1 MNISNILN
9 KRDNREPPTPAEDF
23 KPIKNPYIV
32 GNPIKSTEM
41 FFGREDDFKN
51 IQNWII
57 NDGPHVILL
66 IGGRRSG
73 KTSIL
78 WQIFGGRLRQAGEA
92 VLCDFHKMVPRIKQD
107 EDFPFEVGQAILENP
122 KFKQFEADF
131 LRDDQ
136 TSWTVRLEKLVQNG
150 LALIKP
156 RKLIILCDE
165 FEAIEEL
172 FKSELSPNALSWVKE
187 VLNLPVHFVMT
198 GSHSFDEST
207 VRAVFAPVAQ
217 IYPIYELSMQDA
229 LALIQN
235 PIGENLIYKDQVPKI
250 IYRLSGGH
258 PFYTQYICHTLINY
272 VNAEIKRNYVVAKD
286 LDGVIDFIV
295 RNPAGHI
302 QETWKSLS
310 NPDTAPKYGR
320 ETLAA
325 LANTIRHSKK
335 YVSTSSIFKTVRK
348 KRFNVDEPALHQTL
362 AWFIKNTRLL
372 ERQSENYRFRTDLIR
387 HWIAYEFQTGE
398 DIEPLVGASVA
409 PTPTPEGAGQL
420 LGIPFNWIQKYKE
433 SCLHLKSQYP
443 NGVPK
448 KALKN
453 LRDTYISND
462 RISEAQAKEIE
473 AYIYG
478 SRSLPARQ
486 KYGVK
491 YLWARM
497 ADAYDIYS
505 NRPFSAIQKPRV
517 KYRWATGM
525 TLVIVLLGAYWYI
538 KSKQDE
544 IQPICKITGIKS
556 SYQEGDEVDYS
567 INCSDNKALSSITF
581 RVEDS
586 PVKQTWEVT
595 DKETNKQSS
604 FSTTGWPQKSY
615 NYILTIVD
623 KGGNTFKKEGRFLVK
638 EKGETLQDEVSG
650 LVFVWIPNCDFD
662 GNCTSG
668 FWMSKTEVSQRQWMQ
683 IMESDNPSF
692 SQKGDTYPVENINWR
707 EAKAFA
713 AKVDKRLCS
722 PQEWQ
727 KAFRYLKKKV
737 ALDNAILG
745 KPINA
750 GPEPVDSLGDES
762 ELGVLNLVGNVR
774 EWLDDNGQAAYS
786 GLYWADIRKN
796 SKLELANQKKTVFAL
811 FKSSRIG
818 FRLCMTRPR

>member
-1 MNISNILN
+1 MNIVNILK
-9 KRDNREPPTPAEDF
+9 KRYKPTTQKDF

-57 NDGPHVILL
+57 NEGPHVILL

-78 WQIFGGRLRQAGEA
+78 WQILGGRLRQAGEA
-92 VLCDFHKMVPRIKQD
+92 VLCDFHKIVPRIKQD
-107 EDFPFEVGQAILENP
+107 EDFPFEVGKAILENP
-122 KFKQFEADF
+122 NFQPFEADF
-131 LRDDQ
+131 MKEDN
-136 TSWTVRLEKLVQNG
+136 TSWTVRLEQLVQNC
-150 LALIKP
+150 LALING

-172 FKSELSPNALSWVKE
+172 FKSQLSPNALSWVKQ
-187 VLNLPVHFVMT
+187 VLNLPVHFVIT

-217 IYPIYELSMQDA
+217 IYPIYELSMPDV

-235 PIGENLIYKDQVPKI
+235 PIGENLIYKDKVPKR

-286 LDGVIDFIV
+286 LDGVIEFIV
-295 RNPAGHI
+295 RSPTGHI
-302 QETWKSLS
+302 QETWRSLS

-398 DIEPLVGASVA
+398 DIEPLVGASVV
-409 PTPTPEGAGQL
+409 PTLTPEGAGQV

-433 SCLHLKSQYP
+433 SCHHLKSQYP

-448 KALKN
+448 NALKN
-453 LRDTYISND
+453 LHDTYISND
-462 RISEAQAKEIE
+462 RISEAKAKEIE

-486 KYGVK
+486 KHRAK
-491 YLWARM
+491 YLWARI
-497 ADAYDIYS
+497 ADAYYIYGS
-505 NRPFSAIQKPRV
+505 RSLSAIQKPRV
-517 KYRWATGM
+517 KYRWAAGIAL
-525 TLVIVLLGAYWYI
+525 TL
-538 KSKQDE
+538 
-544 IQPICKITGIKS
+544 GIL
-556 SYQEGDEVDYS
+556 
-567 INCSDNKALSSITF
+567 II
-581 RVEDS
+581 
-586 PVKQTWEVT
+586 
-595 DKETNKQSS
+595 
-604 FSTTGWPQKSY
+604 
-615 NYILTIVD
+615 
-623 KGGNTFKKEGRFLVK
+623 GGTLFLPPPLPSNQ
-638 EKGETLQDEVSG
+638 GNILQDEVSG

-662 GNCTSG
+662 DNCTSG
-668 FWMSKTEVSQRQWMQ
+668 FWMSKTEVSQKQWMQ
-683 IMESDNPSF
+683 VMKSKNPSYY
-692 SQKGDTYPVENINWR
+692 QKGDTYPVEYINWR
-707 EAKAFA
+707 DAKAFA
-713 AKVDKRLCS
+713 AKVNKRLCS

-727 KAFRYLKKKV
+727 KAFRYLKKEV
-737 ALDNAILG
+737 ALDNAILE
-745 KPINA
+745 KKTNA

-762 ELGVLNLVGNVR
+762 EFGVLNLIGNVS

-796 SKLELANQKKTVFAL
+796 SKLELANQRKTVFDL

>member
-1 MNISNILN
+1 MNILN
-9 KRDNREPPTPAEDF
+9 LLKKRYKPTTQKDF
-23 KPIKNPYIV
+23 EPIKNPYIV

-78 WQIFGGRLRQAGEA
+78 WQILAGRLHHAGEA
-92 VLCDFHKMVPRIKQD
+92 VLCDFHKIVPRIKQD

-122 KFKQFEADF
+122 QFKPFETEF
-131 LRDDQ
+131 LKDDNS
-136 TSWTVRLEKLVQNG
+136 SWTVRLEQLVQNC
-150 LALIKP
+150 LQLIKP
-156 RKLIILCDE
+156 RKLMILCDE

-172 FKSELSPNALSWVKE
+172 FKSKLSPNALLWVKQ
-187 VLNLPVHFVMT
+187 VLNLPVHFVIT
-198 GSHSFDEST
+198 GSHEFQHEI
-207 VRAVFAPVAQ
+207 VRRVFGPVAQ
-217 IYPIYELSMQDA
+217 IYPIYELSKQDA

-235 PIGENLIYKDQVPKI
+235 PIGGNLIYKDEVPEI

-295 RNPAGHI
+295 RNPNGHI

-310 NPDTAPKYGR
+310 NPSYAPKYGR

-348 KRFNVDEPALHQTL
+348 KRFNVDEPALYQTL

-398 DIEPLVGASVA
+398 DIEPLVGGPVV
-409 PTPTPEGAGQL
+409 PTPTPDSPNKEGAGQL

-433 SCLHLKSQYP
+433 SCHHLKSQYP

-453 LRDTYISND
+453 LHDTYISND

-473 AYIYG
+473 AYYIYG
-478 SRSLPARQ
+478 SRSLSASQ
-486 KYGVK
+486 KPRVK
-491 YLWARM
+491 YLWARI
-497 ADAYDIYS
+497 AEAYYIYDS
-505 NRPFSAIQKPRV
+505 RSLPASQKHKV
-517 KYRWATGM
+517 KYRWAAGI
-525 TLVIVLLGAYWYI
+525 TLGILLLGLALFL
-538 KSKQDE
+538 
-544 IQPICKITGIKS
+544 QPPLPSNQGKI
-556 SYQEGDEVDYS
+556 
-567 INCSDNKALSSITF
+567 
-581 RVEDS
+581 
-586 PVKQTWEVT
+586 
-595 DKETNKQSS
+595 
-604 FSTTGWPQKSY
+604 
-615 NYILTIVD
+615 
-623 KGGNTFKKEGRFLVK
+623 
-638 EKGETLQDEVSG
+638 LQDEVSG

-662 GNCTSG
+662 DNCTSG
-668 FWMSKTEVSQRQWMQ
+668 FWMSQTEVSQKKWMQ
-683 IMESDNPSF
+683 VMESDNPSF
-692 SQKGDTYPVENINWR
+692 SKKGDTYPVENINWR
-707 EAKAFA
+707 DAKAFA
-713 AKVDKRLCS
+713 ARVNKRLCS

-727 KAFRYLKKKV
+727 KAFRYLKKEV

-745 KPINA
+745 KKTNA
-750 GPEPVDSLGDES
+750 GPEPVDSLGDKS
-762 ELGVLNLVGNVR
+762 ELGVLNLIGNVS

-796 SKLELANQKKTVFAL
+796 SKLELANQRKTVFDL